1 MSLRKCCGYR
11 GLHSQMRQAEGLF
24 QDSKGRESVSMKA
37 KAKSI
42 LKPMKDALMLFKAQE
57 RMRRKHGDAIKK
69 ASPPFYSSAECVEQE
84 QHFTPAQIAK
94 QWGVSVYTVRR
105 LFADV
110 PGVLKIG
117 QKGKHV
123 SLRVPGRLLKA
134 YHAKMSACRAEVHA
148 DRNQDRGAKADIRIN
163 ITRS

>member
-1 MSLRKCCGYR
+1 
-11 GLHSQMRQAEGLF
+11 
-24 QDSKGRESVSMKA
+24 MKA

-42 LKPMKDALMLFKAQE
+42 FKPMKDALMLSKAQE
-57 RMRRKHGDAIKK
+57 RMRRKDGDAIKK

-117 QKGKHV
+117 QKGRHV

-134 YHAKMSACRAEVHA
+134 YHAKMSACRYRTSSSSTFKKSRTKLTRFVRSPPPLPLLILSWICLAESAFLPLLHP
-148 DRNQDRGAKADIRIN
+148 
-163 ITRS
+163 

>member
-1 MSLRKCCGYR
+1 MSLRKCCGDR
-11 GLHSQMRQAEGLF
+11 GLPFSDRQAEGLF
-24 QDSKGRESVSMKA
+24 QGSKGRESVSMKA
-37 KAKSI
+37 KAKSVF
-42 LKPMKDALMLFKAQE
+42 KPMKDALMLSKAQE

-123 SLRVPGRLLKA
+123 SLRIPGRLLRA
-134 YHAKMSACRAEVHA
+134 YHVKLSACRKS
-148 DRNQDRGAKADIRIN
+148 AKSTKAPKSGNRARD
-163 ITRS
+163 SY

>member
-1 MSLRKCCGYR
+1 
-11 GLHSQMRQAEGLF
+11 
-24 QDSKGRESVSMKA
+24 MKA
-37 KAKSI
+37 KALKSTF
-42 LKPMKDALMLFKAQE
+42 KPMKDALLLSKAQE
-57 RMRRKHGDAIKK
+57 RMRRRHGTAIK
-69 ASPPFYSSAECVEQE
+69 AGSPVYNPAECVEQE

-94 QWGVSVYTVRR
+94 QWGISAHTVRR

-134 YHAKMSACRAEVHA
+134 YHAKMSACRYRTSSASTVKKS
-148 DRNQDRGAKADIRIN
+148 RTK
-163 ITRS
+163 ITRFVG

>member
-1 MSLRKCCGYR
+1 MQLRIAKIKQHPQQ
-11 GLHSQMRQAEGLF
+11 LSHKSAEIYTNLI
-24 QDSKGRESVSMKA
+24 
-37 KAKSI
+37 I
-42 LKPMKDALMLFKAQE
+42 LLPAGFKKFPLLPYGEVLQE

-134 YHAKMSACRAEVHA
+134 YHAKMSACRYRTSSASTFKKS
-148 DRNQDRGAKADIRIN
+148 RTK
-163 ITRS
+163 ITRFVR

>member
-24 QDSKGRESVSMKA
+24 QGSKGRESVSMKS

-42 LKPMKDALMLFKAQE
+42 FKPMKDALMLSKAQE
-57 RMRRKHGDAIKK
+57 RMRRKYEDAIKK
-69 ASPPFYSSAECVEQE
+69 ASPPFYSSADSVEQE

-94 QWGVSVYTVRR
+94 QWDVSVYTVRR

-123 SLRVPGRLLKA
+123 SLRVHGRLLKA
-134 YHAKMSACRAEVHA
+134 YHAKMSACRYRTSSASTFKKS
-148 DRNQDRGAKADIRIN
+148 RTK
-163 ITRS
+163 ITRFVR